1 MGTQDPQGTQNSSTM
16 KCNSYRLKHH
26 PSYKIQSHPRKC
38 IQEQKLQVEEATIN
52 VSICHRGFKQTLSV
66 PKGREMCSVRQ
77 K

>member
-38 IQEQKLQVEEATIN
+38 IQEQKLQVEEAN
-52 VSICHRGFKQTLSV
+52 NKCVYLPSWFQTDS
-66 PKGREMCSVRQ
+66 
-77 K
+77 